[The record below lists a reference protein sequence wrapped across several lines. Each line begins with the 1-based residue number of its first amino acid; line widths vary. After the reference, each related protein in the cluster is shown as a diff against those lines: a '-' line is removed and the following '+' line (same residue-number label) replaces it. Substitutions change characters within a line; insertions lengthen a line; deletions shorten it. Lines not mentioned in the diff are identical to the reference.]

1 MITNNLKKIMFSIIA
16 GSSATSY
23 RETELRATL
32 VDTSGAN
39 VSYVGRTMNNTSTN
53 AAKPFGALINSFNNM
68 ATNSGRLGTT
78 FVKVGTG
85 TTEAT
90 ESDYSLEV
98 ENTDV
103 TCVTASCATSGNITK
118 VYTATF
124 SNPTEND
131 VVITEIGLFGCFS
144 TYANDTG
151 DAPLNFMLDR
161 TVLDTAITIPAGESK
176 AITYEIGF

>member
-16 GSSATSY
+16 GSSVTGY

-39 VSYVGRTMNNTSTN
+39 VSYVGRTMNNTGMN
-53 AAKPFGALINSFNNM
+53 AARPFGALINSLNNM
-68 ATNSGRLGTT
+68 ATNSGTLGTT

-85 TTEAT
+85 TTEPT
-90 ESDYSLEV
+90 ESDYTLEV
-98 ENTDV
+98 ENAEV
-103 TCVTASCATSGNITK
+103 TCSVAACATSGNITK

-131 VVITEIGLFGCFS
+131 VVIAEIGLFGCFS
-144 TYANDTG
+144 TYANNTG
-151 DAPLNFMLDR
+151 DIPLNFLLDR
-161 TVLDTAITIPAGESK
+161 TVLDTPITIPAGESK

>member
-16 GSSATSY
+16 GSSATDYS
-23 RETELRATL
+23 ETKLKTTL

-39 VSYVGRTMNNTSTN
+39 VSYIGKTMNTPSTYI
-53 AAKPFGALINSFNNM
+53 ARPFGALINSFNNM
-68 ATNSGRLGTT
+68 ATNSGALGTT
-78 FVKVGTG
+78 FMKVGTG

-90 ESDYSLEV
+90 ESDYSLKV

-103 TCVTASCATSGNITK
+103 TCTIASCGTSDNLTK

-124 SNPTEND
+124 SNTTEND

-144 TYANDTG
+144 TYDNDMG
-151 DAPLNFMLDR
+151 DIPLNFLLVR
-161 TVLDTAITIPAGESK
+161 TVLDTPITIPAGESK
-176 AITYEIGF
+176 AITYELGF

>member
-16 GSSATSY
+16 GSSATNY

-32 VDTSGAN
+32 VDTSGAD
-39 VSYVGRTMNNTSTN
+39 VSYMGKTMNSVGTYV
-53 AAKPFGALINSFNNM
+53 ARPFGALINSLNNM
-68 ATNSGRLGTT
+68 ATNSGALGTT
-78 FVKVGTG
+78 FMKVGTG

-103 TCVTASCATSGNITK
+103 TCVIASCGTSDNLTK

-124 SNPTEND
+124 SNTTEND
-131 VVITEIGLFGCFS
+131 AVITEIGLFGCFS
-144 TYANDTG
+144 TYDNDTG
-151 DAPLNFMLDR
+151 DIPLNFLLVR
-161 TVLDTAITIPAGESK
+161 TVLDTPIIIPAGESK
-176 AITYEIGF
+176 PITYELGF